1 MGGGSRQQSAAYI
14 YLNDAVMEG
23 QTGYLHIGVGVILR
37 LINFGNS
44 GAGCAILLY
53 QFQSGVNRTQ
63 SIRCKGNPFFH
74 KQPPHA
80 LPMVSDL
87 DSDSLSIR
95 KNKAEI
101 NGNKKVRIAQCQK
114 E

>member
-1 MGGGSRQQSAAYI
+1 MGRGSRQQSAAYI

-63 SIRCKGNPFFH
+63 SIRCKANPFFH

-87 DSDSLSIR
+87 DPDSLSIR